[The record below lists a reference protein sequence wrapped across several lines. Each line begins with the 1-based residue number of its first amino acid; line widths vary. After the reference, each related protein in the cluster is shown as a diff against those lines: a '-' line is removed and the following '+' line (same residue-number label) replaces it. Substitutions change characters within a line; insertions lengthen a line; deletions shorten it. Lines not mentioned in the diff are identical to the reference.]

1 MDLRK
6 KLIPLTRLRLKG
18 KIIMYGIMMIVFIA
32 TVFASYFIA
41 TEKIV
46 FQNELK
52 NRAASLVR
60 NLAYNCEYPVLLE
73 DISAIRQLAAGV
85 MNDEDV
91 SSVDIRDTTGKI
103 LLSIEKETIPQEDLS
118 ALHQTQKENDQV
130 VFSER
135 SGFLFVSF
143 PILKSIAEGLTQ
155 IGESTGNP
163 GKKHIGGVTVGF
175 SLKRTNGLI
184 YSSIKNTLFI
194 TLIITI
200 ISVIF
205 FIIISNRIIQ
215 PLQML
220 VKGTR
225 EVTSGNFSHRV
236 YVNRKDELGDL
247 SDAFNVMSENLENN
261 KKALDDYHQK
271 LDTYHQ
277 GLEEKIRE
285 RTLELIER
293 EEALKESEKKYR
305 TIFENTGTAMVII
318 EDNRILSLVNTE
330 FEKLTGYLKEEV
342 ENKKSW
348 VEFIVKDDLEKMN
361 MYRALRKTNPNAA
374 PKQYEFQLKHKN
386 GQIKDIFF
394 NIDLIPGTK
403 ASLASLIDIT
413 EQKKLAAQLLRAQK
427 MEAMGTLAGGVAH
440 DLNNVL
446 GVLVGYSELLLLEIP
461 EGNPLRRHVTTILQ
475 SSLRAAA
482 IIQDLLTMA
491 RRGVAVSEVIN
502 MNDIISEYLKTPEF
516 EKLMSFHEL
525 VTVRT
530 ALEENLLN
538 VMGSPVHLSKSVMNL
553 VSNAA
558 EAMSD
563 SGVIT
568 ITTCNRYLDVP
579 IKGYDT
585 MAEGDYVIL
594 SVSDTGK
601 GISPKDI
608 GRIFEP
614 FYTKKVM
621 GRSGTGLGLA
631 IVWGAVK
638 DHGGYIDVQSE
649 EGKGT
654 TFSLYFPVTRKELP
668 TVQPPVSV
676 NEYMGR
682 RETLLVVDDV
692 QAQRELAVAMLNNLN
707 YQVTSVSSGEEA
719 VEYLKANKADLVL
732 LDMIMDPGIDGLQTY
747 KEIIEITSNQKA
759 IIVSGFSETDR
770 VKEAQKLGAGAYVRK
785 PYIREKLGLAVR
797 RELDKSLGDSHTFS

>member
-1 MDLRK
+1 MKLRNRMP
-6 KLIPLTRLRLKG
+6 LIRLRLKG
-18 KIIMYGIMMIVFIA
+18 KIILYGIMIIVVIA
-32 TVFASYFIA
+32 TIFTSYFII
-41 TEKIV
+41 TEKKA
-46 FQNELK
+46 FENELK
-52 NRAASLVR
+52 NRAASFVR

-73 DISAIRQLAAGV
+73 DIPAIRKLATG
-85 MNDEDV
+85 MINDEDV
-91 SSVDIRDTTGKI
+91 SFIDIQDTTGKK
-103 LLSIEKETIPQEDLS
+103 LLSIEKEIVPREGDVTVHHI
-118 ALHQTQKENDQV
+118 QKGNDQT

-143 PILKSIAEGLTQ
+143 PVWTPVEEDLFQIA
-155 IGESTGNP
+155 ESTGTP
-163 GKKHIGGVTVGF
+163 EKRSIGEITVGF
-175 SLKRTNGLI
+175 SLNRTNGLI
-184 YSSIKNTLFI
+184 YSSVKNTLFLTTVI
-194 TLIITI
+194 TVISILFLIIA
-200 ISVIF
+200 
-205 FIIISNRIIQ
+205 SNRLIQ

-220 VKGTR
+220 VEGTR

-236 YVNRKDELGDL
+236 SVNRTDEMGELAV
-247 SDAFNVMSENLENN
+247 AFNSMTENLEDN
-261 KKALDDYHQK
+261 KKFQDSYHQM
-271 LDTYHQ
+271 
-277 GLEEKIRE
+277 LEGKILE
-285 RTLELIER
+285 RTMELLER
-293 EEALKESEKKYR
+293 EEALKESERKYR

-318 EDNRILSLVNTE
+318 EEDGILSLVNTE

-342 ENKKSW
+342 ENKKNW
-348 VEFIVKDDLEKMN
+348 MEFVVKDDLQKMN

-374 PKQYEFQLKHKN
+374 PKQYEFQIIHKN
-386 GQIKDIFF
+386 GQIKDLFI

-403 ASLASLIDIT
+403 KSLASLIDIT

-461 EGNPLRRHVTTILQ
+461 EGNPLRRHVTHILQ

-516 EKLMSFHEL
+516 EKMMSFHKL
-525 VTVRT
+525 VKVKTDC
-530 ALEENLLN
+530 EENLLN
-538 VMGSPVHLSKSVMNL
+538 IIGSPLHSSKSIMNL
-553 VSNAA
+553 ISNAA
-558 EAMSD
+558 EAMPD
-563 SGVIT
+563 GGVIT
-568 ITTCNRYLDVP
+568 VTTCNRYLDIP

-585 MAEGDYVIL
+585 MEEGDYVVL

-601 GISPKDI
+601 GISPQDI
-608 GRIFEP
+608 SRIFEP

-631 IVWGAVK
+631 IVWGTVK

-668 TVQPPVSV
+668 KVQPPVSV

-719 VEYLKANKADLVL
+719 VEHLKANKADLVL

-747 KEIIEITSNQKA
+747 KKIIEITSNQKA

-797 RELDKSLGDSHTFS
+797 RELDK